1 MILVRNLINFSEVSN
16 IFLVRFDGFFI
27 GFWMKFDRLI
37 NVSLLMNLLKID
49 KFPIGILIKRLID
62 LLKIWLKSWLKDW

>member
-1 MILVRNLINFSEVSN
+1 
-16 IFLVRFDGFFI
+16 
-27 GFWMKFDRLI
+27 MKFDRLI

-62 LLKIWLKSWLKDW
+62 LLKI